1 MRAGKPCPNKAYLAR
16 LCQVKGK
23 MEDVKRVRV
32 NSARAWLLAARPK
45 TLSAA
50 CVPVIIGL
58 ALAFSDIGGG
68 DFLVVPAVLCLL
80 FAVTMQID
88 ANYVNDYFDY
98 INGNDNE
105 ERLGPRRAC
114 AMGWVSPGAMRRAI
128 GLTTVLAC
136 LFGLPLIIFGGV
148 EMVLIGALCVA
159 FCFLYSTHL
168 SRMGLGDVL
177 VIVFF
182 GIVPV
187 TVVYYIEAH
196 AVTPAAVMTAL
207 ACGMVID
214 TLLLVNNYRDADND
228 RKAGKRTLI
237 VKIGTR
243 AGASLYL
250 AAGIVACAICLAVF
264 AMEGH
269 WTAALLPLAYLMM
282 HIASYREMVSIGR
295 GKALNAVL
303 GHTARNI
310 MLFGIMLAAGLVI

>member
-1 MRAGKPCPNKAYLAR
+1 MTGCIYRMMDDSSY
-16 LCQVKGK
+16 
-23 MEDVKRVRV
+23 VRV

-58 ALAFSDIGGG
+58 ALAFRDIGGG
-68 DFLVVPAVLCLL
+68 EFLILPAILCLM

-114 AMGWVSPGAMRRAI
+114 AMGWVSPAAMRLAI
-128 GLTTVLAC
+128 GATTVLAC
-136 LFGLPLIIFGGV
+136 LFGLPLIIYGGM
-148 EMVLIGALCVA
+148 EMALIGAVCVA

-168 SRMGLGDVL
+168 SRKGLGDVL

-182 GIVPV
+182 GVIPV
-187 TVVYYIEAH
+187 SAVYYIQAH
-196 AVTPAAVMTAL
+196 GITLSVMMAAL
-207 ACGMVID
+207 SCGLVVD

-237 VKIGTR
+237 VRIGTR

-250 AAGIVACAICLAVF
+250 AAGLSACGICAVSF
-264 AMEGH
+264 AFAH
-269 WTAALLPLAYLMM
+269 DWTAALLPLAYLPL
-282 HIASYREMVSIGR
+282 HLTSYRRMVKIGKGR
-295 GKALNAVL
+295 ELNAVL
-303 GHTARNI
+303 GNTGRNI
-310 MLFGIMLAAGLVI
+310 LAFGILLAVSIVM